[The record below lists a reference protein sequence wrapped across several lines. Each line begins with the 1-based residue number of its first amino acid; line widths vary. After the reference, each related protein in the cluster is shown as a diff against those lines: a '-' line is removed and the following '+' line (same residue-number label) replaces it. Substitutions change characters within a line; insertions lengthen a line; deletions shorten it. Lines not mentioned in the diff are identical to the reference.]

1 VIATNKLEFGAKV
14 SFGLEVASGSVCR
27 NVTVIECLLE
37 RAGGRAALLLLL
49 LPPVTPHQE
58 VKGER
63 RGSEENFILSVCS
76 LERENHTPILQV
88 LIEGC
93 WKEKEGY

>member
-27 NVTVIECLLE
+27 NVAVIECLLE
-37 RAGGRAALLLLL
+37 GTALL

-63 RGSEENFILSVCS
+63 RGIRRKLYFI
-76 LERENHTPILQV
+76 RLQ
-88 LIEGC
+88 LGEG
-93 WKEKEGY
+93 ESHPNLTSFN

>member
-37 RAGGRAALLLLL
+37 RTALLL

-63 RGSEENFILSVCS
+63 RGIRRKLYFI
-76 LERENHTPILQV
+76 RLQFG
-88 LIEGC
+88 EG
-93 WKEKEGY
+93 ESHPNLTSFN

>member
-37 RAGGRAALLLLL
+37 RTALLLLLLL

-63 RGSEENFILSVCS
+63 RGIRRKLYFI
-76 LERENHTPILQV
+76 RLQ
-88 LIEGC
+88 LGEG
-93 WKEKEGY
+93 ESHPNLTSFN

>member
-1 VIATNKLEFGAKV
+1 MIATNKLEFGAKV

-37 RAGGRAALLLLL
+37 RTALLL

-63 RGSEENFILSVCS
+63 RGIRRKLYFI
-76 LERENHTPILQV
+76 RLQ
-88 LIEGC
+88 LGEG
-93 WKEKEGY
+93 ESHPNLTSFN

>member
-37 RAGGRAALLLLL
+37 RTALLL

-63 RGSEENFILSVCS
+63 RGIRRKLYFI
-76 LERENHTPILQV
+76 RLQ
-88 LIEGC
+88 LGEG
-93 WKEKEGY
+93 ESHPNLTSFN

>member
-14 SFGLEVASGSVCR
+14 SFGLEVASSSVCR
-27 NVTVIECLLE
+27 NVTIIECLLE
-37 RAGGRAALLLLL
+37 RTALL

-63 RGSEENFILSVCS
+63 RGIRRKLYFIL
-76 LERENHTPILQV
+76 LQ
-88 LIEGC
+88 LGEG
-93 WKEKEGY
+93 ESHPNLTSFN